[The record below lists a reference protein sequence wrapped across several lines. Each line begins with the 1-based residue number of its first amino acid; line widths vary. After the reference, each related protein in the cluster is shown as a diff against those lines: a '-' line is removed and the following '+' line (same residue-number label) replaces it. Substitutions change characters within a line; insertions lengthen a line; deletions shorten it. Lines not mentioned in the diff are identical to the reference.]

1 RATMPILD
9 DLHKI
14 APLAGV
20 EAVRTEVVQN
30 EQIDPGQHAQE
41 ACEAAISMG
50 ELQLCEEARRARV
63 VRPVALAAGPLGK
76 GAGEAVF
83 SANEKIAFF
92 CDPAAGGELLEEGFV
107 ELTLCAVIDVL
118 DRGLAIAQARRTQAD
133 LRALGRA
140 IGDLPIEQECEPLGV
155 CEIPGDI

>member
-1 RATMPILD
+1 
-9 DLHKI
+9 
-14 APLAGV
+14 
-20 EAVRTEVVQN
+20 
-30 EQIDPGQHAQE
+30 
-41 ACEAAISMG
+41 SMG

-76 GAGEAVF
+76 GAGEPGFAEAAF

-155 CEIPGDI
+155 CEIPGDILLFELEEGVGHSVELQRSELVEGGMGEHRCISSM